1 VTDSLDQAKRAAREL
16 VWNRLEQAGAVPPG
30 VHGHIPNF
38 TGREAAAA
46 RLAELD
52 AWQTACVVKAN
63 PDKAQLPVRVAAL
76 TAGKLLY
83 MAVPRLATV
92 NPFYRLDPA
101 VLTVPFDVAASSS
114 GASEAAPTVAV
125 EEMQAVDF
133 IVCGS
138 VAVNRAGVRVGKGAG
153 YSDIEVALLT
163 EAGLI
168 GPGTTIATTVH
179 PLQVVDGELPEAEHD
194 FSVDVI
200 VTPDKVI
207 RCGPARRP
215 SGIYSHRVRSEGIRQ
230 LPILRFRLNNQQH

>member
-16 VWNRLEQAGAVPPG
+16 IWNRLEEASAVPPG

-38 TGREAAAA
+38 AGKEAAAA

-52 AWQTACVVKAN
+52 AWQTARVVKAN
-63 PDKAQLPVRVAAL
+63 PDKAQLPVRVMALAAS
-76 TAGKLLY
+76 KLLY

-92 NPFYRLDPA
+92 KPFYRLDPGA
-101 VLTVPFDVAASSS
+101 LTAPFDTAASGS
-114 GASEAAPTVAV
+114 GASDVAPTVAV
-125 EEMQAVDF
+125 EEKQPVDL

-138 VAVNRAGVRVGKGAG
+138 VVVNRAGGRVGKGAG

-163 EAGLI
+163 EAGLV
-168 GPGTTIATTVH
+168 GPSTTIVTTVH
-179 PLQVVDGELPEAEHD
+179 QLQVVDGGLPEAEHD

-200 VTPDKVI
+200 VTPEEVI

-215 SGIYSHRVRSEGIRQ
+215 RGISRE
-230 LPILRFRLNNQQH
+230 LLNEEQRHAIPALGGHFNR